1 MKKNLKKV
9 IVVMMLCILVINQ
22 LSMQLMA
29 SAAGGYNWGN
39 QFIDSIE
46 LTDSSG
52 KPIESVPTNQA
63 FKIKYNFSIPNTIDV
78 DQGDKMEVTLP
89 KELQTA
95 QNNELQFKDSNGELV
110 AIGQA
115 TTKGGQ
121 QYVVTFTDYPERKS
135 NVSGYFEFRVLFAD
149 DIKPGGEIEIEFD
162 LPGGT
167 VVVPI
172 TPEEPGGGIDPEK
185 PIDGDQIY
193 KKGTYLESA
202 NMIRWEIVIIPELLP
217 NPAFPVLYESMS
229 NVRVYDELGPG
240 QEFAGLVNED
250 EVSVYKAYN
259 YQGKSGVTYGN
270 EWGQKVENY
279 DAVNGKFEVDL
290 GNIDDGMGRKIL
302 YNTRITDP
310 DQVEFTN
317 NARVV
322 STERTED
329 IGGKIRVEEGS
340 GGAEGDNA
348 GFTVVKQ
355 DDSGNALAG
364 AKFDLYRVS
373 NGNRTLIKENMES
386 GSDGRISHDQTLKFG
401 NYELEEVEA
410 PDGYKLLDKPYAF
423 ELNEKGIKELE
434 IPIINEKL
442 ETPVGS
448 VELIKHDEADEN
460 KGLEGAEFDLFRG
473 TPGSG
478 TFVSSHVTPAS
489 GVIQVNNLEFGD
501 YYFVETK
508 APSGYELDTTP
519 RTFKIGEGQV
529 TVPLELGVAN
539 KAIQTPVGSV
549 ELIKYDEAD
558 ESKGLA
564 GAEFDLFRGTP
575 GSGTFVSSHVTP
587 ASGVVQVNNL
597 EFGNYYFVETKAPA
611 GYELDT
617 TPRTFTIG
625 EGQVTVPLELGVAN
639 KASQTPVGSVELI
652 KYDEADESKGLAG
665 AEFDLFRGT
674 PGSGTFVSSHV
685 TPASGVVQVNNLEFG
700 NYYFVETK
708 APAGYELDTTPRT
721 FTIGE
726 GQVTVPLE
734 LGVANKAIQTPVG
747 SVELIK
753 YDEADESK
761 GLAGAEF
768 DLYKGTPGSGTL
780 VSSHVTPAS
789 GAFQVNN
796 LEFGNYYFVETKAPA
811 GYELDTTPRTFT
823 IGEGQVTVPF
833 ELGVANKAIIDPNIQ
848 TIAFETGTESKILF
862 PGEAA
867 KISDRVSYNNVI
879 PGKEYR
885 LDATLL
891 TKNSALQLTTG
902 QKQFTAT
909 SATGQEVVDL
919 AAFDATALRG
929 QQVVVFEQL
938 IDVES
943 GLIVATHEDLNDADQ
958 TVSFADP
965 RGGVT
970 FTKVDA
976 DTQNPLA
983 GAEFTLYEGT
993 SSAPGN
999 ALGVYTSA
1007 ATTGKVTVNDLPYGN
1022 YHFVETKAPTGG
1034 YILDGK
1040 PIDFEIVSD
1049 TTVLELDN
1057 VTNKRDYQPQIE
1069 TLAFET
1075 GTNNKVLYPGMA
1087 TQISDRV
1094 TYEQLTP
1101 GKNYRL
1107 EAKLMTKDG
1116 QTVLTQGT
1124 KTFTATTENGEEVV
1138 ALDAFDARAL
1148 KGQQVVV
1155 FERLIDTATNEVV
1168 ATHEDLNDADQTVA
1182 FLVPSLQTF
1191 AFETSTGLQ
1200 HDIHPHQNVELSDR
1214 VVYTNLNPGERYT
1227 LEATLVDKLTGNTVF
1242 TQGTHEFIPTTAS
1255 GEVTVPLNALDATD
1269 LKGNAYVVFEVL
1281 KDESGQVI
1289 AEHTD
1294 KDSLTQT
1301 VSFIEP
1307 SIGTVARDKETGESN
1322 VHAGPITIVDEVQ
1335 YQNLDTTQT
1344 YDIEGILM
1352 DKATNQPLLVDGQTV
1367 TATKSFSPA
1376 NTDGTEEIEFTLD
1389 ASQLK
1394 GKDIVVFETLKL
1406 NGAVVA
1412 VHQDINDAKQTIKVV
1427 DPAIGTTLRD
1437 EETATQT
1444 PSPEEEVTLVDVV
1457 KYENLIPG
1465 REYTVKGILMD
1476 KATEAPLVIDGE
1488 QVEAETTFTPE
1499 TANGEV
1505 EVTFTFSAKGLAGQE
1520 VVAFERLYQ
1529 NGKEVAVHTDIND
1542 ANQTVKFKTPE
1553 IGTTATDQNGEKE
1566 LNADNEVTVIDVV
1579 DYKDL
1584 IAGKEYTL
1592 QGILMDKATN
1602 APVLVNGEE
1611 VHGETTFTPENAD
1624 GSVEVT
1630 FTFDASDLYGKDLV
1644 VFEKLMRNGKEVVN
1658 HEDIDDEGQTVVIK
1672 NPEIG
1677 TTLRDVETGTQA
1689 PSPEEEISLVDVVK
1703 YENLT
1708 PGREYTVK
1716 GILMDKSTEAP
1727 LLVDGE
1733 QVEAE
1738 TTFTPETP
1746 NGEVEVTFTFNAK
1759 ALAGQEVVAFERLYT
1774 DGKEVAVHTDI
1785 NDADQ
1790 TVKFTKPDLK
1800 TIATD
1805 QNGDK
1810 EIMPE
1815 EKVTIIDKVSYEDL
1829 IVGKEYTVTGK
1840 LMDKATGKPVVSNGK
1855 EVLGET
1861 TFTPEEPS
1869 GVVEV
1874 AFDLDARE
1882 LGGSEVV
1889 VFEKLFRN
1897 GKEVVAHED
1906 INDLDQTV
1914 RFIKKPEPETPGQP
1928 ENPGNPG
1935 QPEQPENPGQPETP
1949 QKPENPSKPDNGSS
1963 KLEKKEETGKDK
1975 DRTTLMSK
1983 LPKTGDSLSL
1993 LTLLFGSLL
2002 VAIGAIV
2009 FLNKRK
2015 QNR

>member
-1 MKKNLKKV
+1 MKKNFKK
-9 IVVMMLCILVINQ
+9 IITIMLLSVLIINQ
-22 LSMQLMA
+22 LSMQMITF
-29 SAAGGYNWGN
+29 AAAPANDNWGN
-39 QFIDSIE
+39 QFITSVKF
-46 LTDSSG
+46 TDGNGNEIS
-52 KPIESVPTNQA
+52 SVPMGKD
-63 FKIKYNFSIPNTIDV
+63 FKVRYEFAIPLENED
-78 DQGDKMEVTLP
+78 DMKAGQYMLVTLP
-89 KELQTA
+89 KELQTV
-95 QNNELQFKDSNGELV
+95 QNDSLPFKDKNGEVV
-110 AIGQA
+110 ANGQA
-115 TTKGGQ
+115 TTKGGSE
-121 QYVVTFTDYPERKS
+121 YKVVFTDYVEKNS
-135 NVSGYFEFRVLFAD
+135 QITGFFEFYVNFSNEV
-149 DIKPGGEIEIEFD
+149 KPGEEIPIEFPIGD
-162 LPGGT
+162 GSI
-167 VVVPI
+167 VVPI
-172 TPEEPGGGIDPEK
+172 TPEDPDGPPGTGEGEAEPSKYHKSGYYLGNGEILWVVKVAGPKFKENPEGPGIYEPLKNLKIFDEYGAGQELISDSVEVYQVIAWTGGFHVRDK
-185 PIDGDQIY
+185 LDNAPIDNHNPTTRTFDVSLGDTIDGYGRQISY
-193 KKGTYLESA
+193 KT
-202 NMIRWEIVIIPELLP
+202 
-217 NPAFPVLYESMS
+217 
-229 NVRVYDELGPG
+229 
-240 QEFAGLVNED
+240 
-250 EVSVYKAYN
+250 
-259 YQGKSGVTYGN
+259 
-270 EWGQKVENY
+270 
-279 DAVNGKFEVDL
+279 
-290 GNIDDGMGRKIL
+290 KIT
-302 YNTRITDP
+302 NP
-310 DQVEFTN
+310 DQEEFVN
-317 NARVV
+317 KARA
-322 STERTED
+322 TAED
-329 IGGKIRVEEGS
+329 LNKDMEEKIRVE
-340 GGAEGDNA
+340 GGTAGAGGTTA
-348 GFTVVKQ
+348 GFTVIKQ
-355 DDSGNALAG
+355 DADGKPLEG
-364 AKFDLYRVS
+364 ASFDLYRIPT
-373 NGNRTLIKENMES
+373 NGGEIEIAKGLT
-386 GSDGRISHDQTLKFG
+386 SDKDGVISYDKLRYGT
-401 NYELEEVEA
+401 YELRETVA
-410 PDGYKLLDKPYAF
+410 PEGYKLLDEPYRF
-423 ELNEKGIKELE
+423 VLNASGTIE
-434 IPIINEKL
+434 IGPIINEKL

-478 TFVSSHVTPAS
+478 TFVSSYVTPAS

-508 APSGYELDTTP
+508 APAGYELDTTP
-519 RTFKIGEGQV
+519 RTFTIGEGQV
-529 TVPLELGVAN
+529 TVPFELSVAN

-575 GSGTFVSSHVTP
+575 GSGT
-587 ASGVVQVNNL
+587 L
-597 EFGNYYFVETKAPA
+597 
-611 GYELDT
+611 
-617 TPRTFTIG
+617 
-625 EGQVTVPLELGVAN
+625 
-639 KASQTPVGSVELI
+639 
-652 KYDEADESKGLAG
+652 
-665 AEFDLFRGT
+665 
-674 PGSGTFVSSHV
+674 VSSHV

-768 DLYKGTPGSGTL
+768 DLYKGTPGSGTF

-823 IGEGQVTVPF
+823 IGEDQVTVPF
-833 ELGVANKAIIDPNIQ
+833 ELGVANKAIIDPTIQ

-909 SATGQEVVDL
+909 SATGQQVVDL

-1040 PIDFEIVSD
+1040 AIDFEIVSD

-1069 TLAFET
+1069 TVAFET
-1075 GTNNKVLYPGMA
+1075 GTNDKVLYPGMA

-1107 EAKLMTKDG
+1107 EAKLMMKNG
-1116 QTVLTQGT
+1116 QTVLTQGS

-1155 FERLIDTATNEVV
+1155 FERLIDTTTNEVV
-1168 ATHEDLNDADQTVA
+1168 ATHEDVNDANQTVA

-1281 KDESGQVI
+1281 KDESGQVM

-1412 VHQDINDAKQTIKVV
+1412 VHQDIHDAKQTIKVV

-1457 KYENLIPG
+1457 QYENLIPG
-1465 REYTVKGILMD
+1465 RAYTVQGILMD
-1476 KATEAPLVIDGE
+1476 KATEAPLLVDGE

-1505 EVTFTFSAKGLAGQE
+1505 EVTFTFNAKGLAGQE

-1529 NGKEVAVHTDIND
+1529 NGQEVAVHTDIHD

-1566 LNADNEVTVIDVV
+1566 LNADNEITVIDVV
-1579 DYKDL
+1579 EYKDL

-1602 APVLVNGEE
+1602 APVLVKGEE
-1611 VHGETTFTPENAD
+1611 VRGETTFTPENKD
-1624 GSVEVT
+1624 GAVEVT
-1630 FTFDASDLYGKDLV
+1630 FTFDGSD
-1644 VFEKLMRNGKEVVN
+1644 
-1658 HEDIDDEGQTVVIK
+1658 
-1672 NPEIG
+1672 
-1677 TTLRDVETGTQA
+1677 
-1689 PSPEEEISLVDVVK
+1689 
-1703 YENLT
+1703 
-1708 PGREYTVK
+1708 
-1716 GILMDKSTEAP
+1716 
-1727 LLVDGE
+1727 
-1733 QVEAE
+1733 
-1738 TTFTPETP
+1738 
-1746 NGEVEVTFTFNAK
+1746 
-1759 ALAGQEVVAFERLYT
+1759 
-1774 DGKEVAVHTDI
+1774 
-1785 NDADQ
+1785 
-1790 TVKFTKPDLK
+1790 
-1800 TIATD
+1800 
-1805 QNGDK
+1805 
-1810 EIMPE
+1810 
-1815 EKVTIIDKVSYEDL
+1815 
-1829 IVGKEYTVTGK
+1829 
-1840 LMDKATGKPVVSNGK
+1840 
-1855 EVLGET
+1855 
-1861 TFTPEEPS
+1861 
-1869 GVVEV
+1869 
-1874 AFDLDARE
+1874 
-1882 LGGSEVV
+1882 
-1889 VFEKLFRN
+1889 
-1897 GKEVVAHED
+1897 
-1906 INDLDQTV
+1906 
-1914 RFIKKPEPETPGQP
+1914 
-1928 ENPGNPG
+1928 
-1935 QPEQPENPGQPETP
+1935 
-1949 QKPENPSKPDNGSS
+1949 
-1963 KLEKKEETGKDK
+1963 
-1975 DRTTLMSK
+1975 
-1983 LPKTGDSLSL
+1983 
-1993 LTLLFGSLL
+1993 
-2002 VAIGAIV
+2002 
-2009 FLNKRK
+2009 
-2015 QNR
+2015 

>member
-1 MKKNLKKV
+1 
-9 IVVMMLCILVINQ
+9 
-22 LSMQLMA
+22 
-29 SAAGGYNWGN
+29 
-39 QFIDSIE
+39 
-46 LTDSSG
+46 T
-52 KPIESVPTNQA
+52 
-63 FKIKYNFSIPNTIDV
+63 
-78 DQGDKMEVTLP
+78 
-89 KELQTA
+89 
-95 QNNELQFKDSNGELV
+95 
-110 AIGQA
+110 
-115 TTKGGQ
+115 
-121 QYVVTFTDYPERKS
+121 
-135 NVSGYFEFRVLFAD
+135 
-149 DIKPGGEIEIEFD
+149 
-162 LPGGT
+162 
-167 VVVPI
+167 
-172 TPEEPGGGIDPEK
+172 
-185 PIDGDQIY
+185 
-193 KKGTYLESA
+193 
-202 NMIRWEIVIIPELLP
+202 
-217 NPAFPVLYESMS
+217 
-229 NVRVYDELGPG
+229 
-240 QEFAGLVNED
+240 
-250 EVSVYKAYN
+250 
-259 YQGKSGVTYGN
+259 
-270 EWGQKVENY
+270 
-279 DAVNGKFEVDL
+279 
-290 GNIDDGMGRKIL
+290 
-302 YNTRITDP
+302 
-310 DQVEFTN
+310 
-317 NARVV
+317 
-322 STERTED
+322 
-329 IGGKIRVEEGS
+329 
-340 GGAEGDNA
+340 
-348 GFTVVKQ
+348 
-355 DDSGNALAG
+355 
-364 AKFDLYRVS
+364 
-373 NGNRTLIKENMES
+373 
-386 GSDGRISHDQTLKFG
+386 
-401 NYELEEVEA
+401 
-410 PDGYKLLDKPYAF
+410 
-423 ELNEKGIKELE
+423 
-434 IPIINEKL
+434 
-442 ETPVGS
+442 
-448 VELIKHDEADEN
+448 
-460 KGLEGAEFDLFRG
+460 
-473 TPGSG
+473 
-478 TFVSSHVTPAS
+478 
-489 GVIQVNNLEFGD
+489 
-501 YYFVETK
+501 
-508 APSGYELDTTP
+508 
-519 RTFKIGEGQV
+519 IGEGQV
-529 TVPLELGVAN
+529 TVPFELGVAN

-549 ELIKYDEAD
+549 ELIKYDEDD

-575 GSGTFVSSHVTP
+575 GSGTLVSKHVTP
-587 ASGVVQVNNL
+587 ASGAFQVNNL

-639 KASQTPVGSVELI
+639 KAKI
-652 KYDEADESKGLAG
+652 
-665 AEFDLFRGT
+665 
-674 PGSGTFVSSHV
+674 
-685 TPASGVVQVNNLEFG
+685 N
-700 NYYFVETK
+700 
-708 APAGYELDTTPRT
+708 
-721 FTIGE
+721 
-726 GQVTVPLE
+726 
-734 LGVANKAIQTPVG
+734 
-747 SVELIK
+747 
-753 YDEADESK
+753 
-761 GLAGAEF
+761 
-768 DLYKGTPGSGTL
+768 
-780 VSSHVTPAS
+780 
-789 GAFQVNN
+789 
-796 LEFGNYYFVETKAPA
+796 
-811 GYELDTTPRTFT
+811 
-823 IGEGQVTVPF
+823 
-833 ELGVANKAIIDPNIQ
+833 PNIQ
-848 TIAFETGTESKILF
+848 TLAFETGTESKLLF

-867 KISDRVSYNNVI
+867 KISDRVSYNNII
-879 PGKEYR
+879 PGKAYR

-891 TKNSALQLTTG
+891 TKNSALQVTTG
-902 QKQFTAT
+902 QKLFTAT

-919 AAFDATALRG
+919 AAFDATMLRG
-929 QQVVVFEQL
+929 QEVVVFEQL
-938 IDVES
+938 IDVET

-958 TVSFADP
+958 TVTFADP
-965 RGGVT
+965 RGGVA

-1007 ATTGKVTVNDLPYGN
+1007 ATTGKVTVNNLPYGN

-1057 VTNKRDYQPQIE
+1057 ITNKRDYQPQIE

-1107 EAKLMTKDG
+1107 EAKLMTKNG
-1116 QTVLTQGT
+1116 QTVLTQGS

-1138 ALDAFDARAL
+1138 ALDGFDARAL

-1182 FLVPSLQTF
+1182 FSTPSLQTF

-1200 HDIHPHQNVELSDR
+1200 HDIHPNQNVELSDR

-1227 LEATLVDKLTGNTVF
+1227 LEATLVDKLTGDIVI
-1242 TQGTHEFIPTTAS
+1242 TQGKHEFTPTTAS
-1255 GEVTVPLNALDATD
+1255 GEVTVPLNNFDASD
-1269 LKGNAYVVFEVL
+1269 LKGNSYVVFEVL

-1352 DKATNQPLLVDGQTV
+1352 DKATSQPLLVDGQTV

-1376 NTDGTEEIEFTLD
+1376 NTNGSEEIEFTLD

-1406 NGAVVA
+1406 NGAIMA
-1412 VHQDINDAKQTIKVV
+1412 VHQDINDTKQTIKVV
-1427 DPAIGTTLRD
+1427 DPSIGTTLRD

-1444 PSPEEEVTLVDVV
+1444 PSPEEEITLVDVV

-1488 QVEAETTFTPE
+1488 QVEAETTFTAE

-1505 EVTFTFSAKGLAGQE
+1505 EVTFTFNAKGLAGQE

-1529 NGKEVAVHTDIND
+1529 NGQEVAVHTDIND
-1542 ANQTVKFKTPE
+1542 ANQTVNFTTPE

-1566 LNADNEVTVIDVV
+1566 LNADNEITVIDVV
-1579 DYKDL
+1579 EYKDL

-1602 APVLVNGEE
+1602 APVLVKGEE
-1611 VHGETTFTPENAD
+1611 VRGETTFTPENKD

-1630 FTFDASDLYGKDLV
+1630 FTFDGSDLYGKDLV

-1658 HEDIDDEGQTVVIK
+1658 HEDINDEGQTVVIK

-1677 TTLRDVETGTQA
+1677 TTLRDVETGTQS
-1689 PSPEEEISLVDVVK
+1689 PSPEEEVSLVDTVR

-1716 GILMDKSTEAP
+1716 GILMDKATEAP
-1727 LLVDGE
+1727 LVVDGE

-1746 NGEVEVTFTFNAK
+1746 NGEVDVTFTFNAK

-1774 DGKEVAVHTDI
+1774 DNKEVAVHTDI

-1790 TVKFTKPDLK
+1790 TVQFIKPDLK

-1805 QNGDK
+1805 QNGEK

-1815 EKVTIIDKVSYEDL
+1815 EKVTIIDKVYYEDL

-1840 LMDKATGKPVVSNGK
+1840 LMDKATEKPVLSNGK

-1861 TFTPEEPS
+1861 TFTPEES
-1869 GVVEV
+1869 NGVVEV

-1882 LGGSEVV
+1882 LAGSEVV

-1897 GKEVVAHED
+1897 GKEVVVHED

-1914 RFIKKPEPETPGQP
+1914 RFINKPEVPVNPESPANPEKPGQP
-1928 ENPGNPG
+1928 EKPE
-1935 QPEQPENPGQPETP
+1935 QPKQPQQPENPQKAET
-1949 QKPENPSKPDNGSS
+1949 PSKPDTGSN
-1963 KLEKKEETGKDK
+1963 KLEENNKADQAEERLSIKS
-1975 DRTTLMSK
+1975 L
-1983 LPKTGDSLSL
+1983 LPKTGDNFSL
-1993 LTLLFGSLL
+1993 LTILFGSLL
-2002 VAIGAIV
+2002 VAIGSIV